1 MALYNNP
8 YQPSYG
14 NPYQYTP
21 PIPNYNMATQP
32 QTDSS
37 IIWVQGESGAKA
49 FPVQNGKSVVLFDS
63 ESEHFFIKTAD
74 ASGMPQPL
82 RIFSYSETNEN
93 EMKAPAIDTSNFIT
107 RAEFDEVVAEMN
119 KLKSRQAQQ
128 PYPRKENKS
137 NGKSPLQRTNE

>member
-8 YQPSYG
+8 YPTPQYN
-14 NPYQYTP
+14 NPYMPYTP
-21 PIPNYNMATQP
+21 PVQNYQAQP
-32 QTDSS
+32 QPDTS

-49 FPVQNGKSVVLFDS
+49 YPVQNGKSVVLFDS

-93 EMKAPAIDTSNFIT
+93 DMKAPTLDTSQFVT
-107 RAEFDEVVAEMN
+107 RDEFEEVIE
-119 KLKSRQAQQ
+119 KLKARQSQQ
-128 PYPRKENKS
+128 NTYQRKENKP
-137 NGKSPLQRTNE
+137 NGKPSL

>member
-8 YQPSYG
+8 YPYN
-14 NPYQYTP
+14 NPYQPYTP
-21 PIPNYNMATQP
+21 PMQYQQP
-32 QTDSS
+32 QTQQPDTS

-49 FPVQNGKSVVLFDS
+49 YPVQNGKSVVLFDS

-82 RIFSYSETNEN
+82 RIFSFSEVNET

-107 RAEFDEVVAEMN
+107 REEFEDLVVELN
-119 KLKSRQAQQ
+119 RLKSHQTQQ
-128 PYPRKENKS
+128 TYQRKENKV
-137 NGKSPLQRTNE
+137 NGKSPIQRTNE